1 MNKAMDLFAIHRP
14 YCFDLLIGLNFKSM
28 QYEERLFHWWLSSHE
43 MHVKPTSLE
52 RQIGR
57 TTTTCI

>member
-28 QYEERLFHWWLSSHE
+28 QYEERLFHWGFPRTKCTSNPLPLSA
-43 MHVKPTSLE
+43 K
-52 RQIGR
+52 
-57 TTTTCI
+57 